1 MTNHLL
7 KIGLS
12 IVFVFSVST
21 LFSQKDTLLLY
32 TRPGCSNCK
41 AAKLDL
47 HRNNIPFFEKSID
60 IPENGAEAM
69 RKIQALGFKNEI
81 HLPVIFLNNKMRHPG
96 VQVKDSLKP
105 VEIDVAVDS
114 IKSMFRRGALNL
126 ASPPQAK
133 DTVISKP
140 ILESDCDVKPV
151 TTYYLICATYVSES
165 DAKDAMNR
173 LIKAGYTYS
182 GIVLSGGIYK
192 VYNKLFYEKAAAE
205 VALEDAKKIF
215 REAYLQEVA
224 QH

>member
-81 HLPVIFLNNKMRHPG
+81 HLPVVFLNNKLRHPG

-105 VEIDVAVDS
+105 VEIDVAIDS

-126 ASPPQAK
+126 ASPQAN
-133 DTVISKP
+133 DSVISKP
-140 ILESDCDVKPV
+140 TLESDCDVKPV
-151 TTYYLICATYVSES
+151 TTYYLVCATYVSES

-192 VYNKLFYEKAAAE
+192 VYNKLFYDKSTAE
-205 VALEDAKKIF
+205 VALEDAKKVF
-215 REAYLQEVA
+215 REAYLIDIP

>member
-60 IPENGAEAM
+60 VPENGAEAM

-81 HLPVIFLNNKMRHPG
+81 HLPVVFLNNKLRHPG

-105 VEIDVAVDS
+105 VEIDVAIDS

-126 ASPPQAK
+126 ASPQAN
-133 DTVISKP
+133 DSVISKP
-140 ILESDCDVKPV
+140 ALESDCDVKPV

-165 DAKDAMNR
+165 DAKDAMKR